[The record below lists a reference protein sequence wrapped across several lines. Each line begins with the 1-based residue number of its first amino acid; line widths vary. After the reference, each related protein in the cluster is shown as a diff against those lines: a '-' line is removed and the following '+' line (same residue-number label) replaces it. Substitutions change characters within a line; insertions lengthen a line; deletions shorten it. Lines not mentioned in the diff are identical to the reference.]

1 MIDYSFESQMSADTK
16 GTFQGKVAIVTGAGS
31 GIGRAIALLLAA
43 RGAAVAIVDLSPE
56 GSVTLAEIHDAGG
69 KALFLQG
76 NVTDSEFVASVFT
89 DTVRAFGGL
98 DILCNNAGV
107 LRLADSFELTTDKQ
121 YEETF
126 DVNVKAVFEFSRAAL
141 PFLKSRG
148 KGSIV
153 NTASMVGYRLGM
165 EGHAIYGA
173 SKAAVVGLSLTMA
186 LELAPFGIRVNC
198 VAPGVVATSLYVDEF
213 LKSHDRS
220 ELESGSDATL
230 KAIPNGSYARPDQI
244 AETVAFLASDAA
256 DYVTGQTI
264 LVDGGYAT
272 R

>member
-1 MIDYSFESQMSADTK
+1 MTAETK
-16 GTFQGKVAIVTGAGS
+16 GIFQGKVAIVTGAGS

-43 RGAAVAIVDLSPE
+43 RGAAVTIVDLSRE
-56 GSVTLAEIHDAGG
+56 GAATLEEIHKTGG
-69 KALFLQG
+69 EALFLQG
-76 NVTDSEFVASVFT
+76 NVTDSEFVASVFV
-89 DTVRAFGGL
+89 DTNQAFGGL

-121 YEETF
+121 YNETF
-126 DVNVKAVFEFSRAAL
+126 SVNVKAVFEFSKMAL
-141 PFLKSRG
+141 PFMKARG

-153 NTASMVGYRLGM
+153 NTASMVGHQLGM
-165 EGHAIYGA
+165 EGHAVYGS

-220 ELESGSDATL
+220 ELESGSNSTL
-230 KAIPNGSYARPDQI
+230 KAIPNGAYARPEQI

-256 DYVTGQTI
+256 DYITGQTI